1 MSKFAIMSNLR
12 PETPAK
18 RDKFNADILARV
30 ANKPTWGAVEISSST
45 DEDGKPIHSSSI
57 RFDKKPDAD
66 DLFSFIK
73 TQMDKIPVLKGTV
86 SQHICN
92 HDETPWDC
100 RNDPR
105 AEYQE
110 FVK

>member
-1 MSKFAIMSNLR
+1 MKYAILSNLKLD
-12 PETPAK
+12 TTAQK
-18 RDKFNADILARV
+18 DKLTTAILARV
-30 ANKPTWGAVEISSST
+30 ANKPTWGEVSIGSGV
-45 DEDGKPIHSSSI
+45 DMDGKPIHSSSI
-57 RFDKKPDAD
+57 RFDHKPDAD
-66 DLFSFIK
+66 DLFGFIK
-73 TQMDKIPVLKGTV
+73 GQIANIPVLKGTV

-100 RNDPR
+100 RNDKR